1 MLLMIL
7 TEKKLW
13 ELLTKKN
20 RKKQIKTSL
29 KLKKL
34 ITMKNNKL
42 YVKRK

>member
-7 TEKKLW
+7 TGKKLW

-20 RKKQIKTSL
+20 RKMQIKTSL

-34 ITMKNNKL
+34 ITMKDNKL
-42 YVKRK
+42 YVK